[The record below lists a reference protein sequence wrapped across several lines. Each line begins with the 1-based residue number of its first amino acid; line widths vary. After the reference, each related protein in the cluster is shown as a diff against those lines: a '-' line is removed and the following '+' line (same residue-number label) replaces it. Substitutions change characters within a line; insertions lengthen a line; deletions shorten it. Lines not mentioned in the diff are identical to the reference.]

1 MKKREI
7 KQIVEKQI
15 MEYLPSDC
23 KKPKRIKGD
32 LKIKHLYKNNINM
45 FHLRNELNK
54 IFNIDIGSK
63 ITKFTFHQ
71 LCNFINKNISK
82 KKSIM
87 SLIDSDLKQ
96 NETITQEN
104 NPEENLVE
112 ENSVEEDNLRNES
125 FKLLDLS
132 RGLIDYVREKNR
144 KTKISY
150 KIVVTEEGVEI
161 FERNLGVY
169 PAGDKVDEKEL
180 QEDFEKIIT
189 NGR

>member
-1 MKKREI
+1 
-7 KQIVEKQI
+7 
-15 MEYLPSDC
+15 
-23 KKPKRIKGD
+23 
-32 LKIKHLYKNNINM
+32 
-45 FHLRNELNK
+45 
-54 IFNIDIGSK
+54 
-63 ITKFTFHQ
+63 
-71 LCNFINKNISK
+71 
-82 KKSIM
+82 M

-104 NPEENLVE
+104 NLEESL
-112 ENSVEEDNLRNES
+112 VEEDNLRNES

-132 RGLIDYVREKNR
+132 RGLIDYIREKTN

-150 KIVVTEEGVEI
+150 KIVVTEKGAEI